1 MGPMKTYKDFKL
13 NFGGGL
19 SEGKIGREGYIE
31 RRIEEAK
38 AKPYTFLGTLQGGRP
53 SDKDG
58 KESRGQQVV
67 IDMIDV
73 DYWGEELSKV
83 KNPDDFFEGLEEY
96 SDINMTPNNSRDEK
110 KVMQAIAKKKL
121 WVDRDGGGD
130 SIIGTGPD
138 KRKLR
143 TALIDYRD

>member
-1 MGPMKTYKDFKL
+1 
-13 NFGGGL
+13 
-19 SEGKIGREGYIE
+19 
-31 RRIEEAK
+31 
-38 AKPYTFLGTLQGGRP
+38 
-53 SDKDG
+53 
-58 KESRGQQVV
+58 
-67 IDMIDV
+67 
-73 DYWGEELSKV
+73 
-83 KNPDDFFEGLEEY
+83 
-96 SDINMTPNNSRDEK
+96 MTPNNSRDEK

>member
-1 MGPMKTYKDFKL
+1 MKTYKDFKL

-19 SEGKIGREGYIE
+19 SEGKIGRLT
-31 RRIEEAK
+31 EAVK
-38 AKPYTFLGTLQGGRP
+38 KPHTFIGILQGGSQ
-53 SDKDG
+53 SDTDG
-58 KESRGQQVV
+58 KDSRGQNVV

-73 DYWGEELSKV
+73 DYWDEELRTV
-83 KNPDDFFEGLEEY
+83 KNPDDFFENLEEY
-96 SDINMTPNNSRDEK
+96 SDINMEPNDSKDAK

-121 WVDRDGGGD
+121 WVDRDSFGD
-130 SIIGTGPD
+130 SIIGCGPD

>member
-1 MGPMKTYKDFKL
+1 MKKYKTNLPFQIHGTSMFQD
-13 NFGGGL
+13 GL
-19 SEGKIGREGYIE
+19 SEGKIGGVV
-31 RRIEEAK
+31 EA
-38 AKPYTFLGTLQGGRP
+38 AKKPHTFLGILEGGRM
-53 SDKDG
+53 DDRDG
-58 KESRGQQVV
+58 KDSRGQQVA
-67 IDMIDV
+67 IEMIDV

-83 KNPDDFFEGLEEY
+83 KDPDDFFEGIEEY
-96 SDINMTPNNSRDEK
+96 CDIDMRPNNSRDEK

-121 WVDRDGGGD
+121 WVDRDSFGD